1 MKNYKLKSAIAVI
14 IILSGASCTKDASFD
29 KTMMNIKGV
38 VNNSQT
44 KVSDSGFENSDQ
56 IGVFVIDYSGTTP
69 GSLSPTTNHAT
80 NVKHTYVS
88 AIDSW
93 TPETGKEIYWNDA
106 VTKIDVY
113 GYFPYNSSV
122 TSISEYPFS
131 VQTDQSTSS
140 NYFNSDFL
148 WAKTSNV
155 TAQTF
160 PVTLTFGHRMSKV
173 VITTTAGAGF
183 TESEF
188 NAATKSVQ
196 ILGTKL
202 SSKIN
207 LSNGTV
213 SVDNSTENGTITP
226 KANGNVFTAVLV
238 PQTIVESTVFI
249 KITVNDVEYYYSKG
263 FTFESNKQYNFTV
276 SVNKNSLSVVSNN
289 VSEWT
294 SDGNV
299 YSTKE
304 ESINKDIDGN
314 IYTTVKIGTQTWM
327 KENLKTTKYR
337 NGDPIGTT
345 TPATLDI
352 SAETAPKYQWAYAG
366 NESNVST
373 YGRLYTWYAATDSR
387 SICPT
392 GWHLPTDAEWTTL
405 ITYLGG
411 GSVAGGK
418 LKETGTA
425 HWLSPNTG
433 ATNSSGFTALPGG
446 DRYANGTFEVIGYVG
461 HWWSSTENY
470 PTNAWVRYMTYDA
483 STILRSNGDSET
495 SAFSVRCLRDF

>member
-1 MKNYKLKSAIAVI
+1 MKNYKRISFIAVI
-14 IILSGASCTKDASFD
+14 VFLLASCSKDSSSD
-29 KTMMNIKGV
+29 KKLMNIKGV

-56 IGVFVIDYSGTTP
+56 IGIFVIDYSGTTP

-88 AIDSW
+88 AVNSW

-106 VTKIDVY
+106 VTKVDVY

-131 VQTDQSTSS
+131 VQADQSTSS
-140 NYFNSDFL
+140 NYFNSDFI

-155 TAQTF
+155 TAQTL
-160 PVTLTFGHRMSKV
+160 PVTLTFEHRMSKI
-173 VITTTAGAGF
+173 VITTSAGAGF

-188 NAATKSVQ
+188 NTATKSVQ

-207 LSNGTV
+207 LSSGAV
-213 SVDNSTENGTITP
+213 SVDNSSVNGTITP
-226 KANGNVFTAVLV
+226 IANGNVFTAVLV
-238 PQTIVESTVFI
+238 PQTIVESTVFL
-249 KITVNDVEYYYSKG
+249 KITVNGVEHYYSKG
-263 FTFESNKQYNFTV
+263 FTFESNKQYNFAI
-276 SVNKNSLSVVSNN
+276 SVNKNSLSVVSNS

-294 SDGNV
+294 PDGNV

-304 ESINKDIDGN
+304 EAINKDIDGN

-352 SAETAPKYQWAYAG
+352 TAETAPKYQWAYAG
-366 NESNVST
+366 NVSNVAT

-405 ITYLGG
+405 TTFLGG
-411 GSVAGGK
+411 ETIAGGK
-418 LKETGTA
+418 LKETGTN
-425 HWLSPNTG
+425 HWISPNTG
-433 ATNSSGFTALPGG
+433 ATNSSGFTALGG
-446 DRYANGTFEVIGYVG
+446 GYRIDG
-461 HWWSSTENY
+461 GAFSAFGSYGAWWSSTENN
-470 PTNAWVRYMTYDA
+470 TLSVWHRYMYWSVSDVN
-483 STILRSNGDSET
+483 RSYSSKSHGL
-495 SAFSVRCLRDF
+495 SARCLRDF